1 MATEKRL
8 IDADEFIADLCQE
21 FAGKISTATLTI
33 GQVLMRIQ
41 RQPTVEAG
49 TAKREG
55 LGDYYPKCVPN
66 ARADALR
73 RKRQKVADVKHSGE
87 RTKKVQEKE
96 EKNEL
101 EI

>member
-1 MATEKRL
+1 MSK
-8 IDADEFIADLCQE
+8 
-21 FAGKISTATLTI
+21 
-33 GQVLMRIQ
+33 
-41 RQPTVEAG
+41 
-49 TAKREG
+49 AKMYG
-55 LGDYYPKCVPN
+55 YYPKCVPN

-73 RKRQKVADVKHSGE
+73 RRRQKVADAKHSGE